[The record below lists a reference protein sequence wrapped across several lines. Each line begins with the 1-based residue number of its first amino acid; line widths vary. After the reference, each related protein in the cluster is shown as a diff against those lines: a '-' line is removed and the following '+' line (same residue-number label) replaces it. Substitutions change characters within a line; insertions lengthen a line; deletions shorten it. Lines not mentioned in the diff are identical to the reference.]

1 MEFFLLSVGVKA
13 GSSSGKYG
21 SARRGWQSIE
31 LFLLSWRSMELLLL
45 SACLKAGSS
54 SGKHGSARRDWP
66 FIEFFLLKTGDMGME
81 LLPEFFLLRV
91 GVKAGRSSEK

>member
-1 MEFFLLSVGVKA
+1 
-13 GSSSGKYG
+13 
-21 SARRGWQSIE
+21 
-31 LFLLSWRSMELLLL
+31 MELLLL

-54 SGKHGSARRDWP
+54 SCKRDWP